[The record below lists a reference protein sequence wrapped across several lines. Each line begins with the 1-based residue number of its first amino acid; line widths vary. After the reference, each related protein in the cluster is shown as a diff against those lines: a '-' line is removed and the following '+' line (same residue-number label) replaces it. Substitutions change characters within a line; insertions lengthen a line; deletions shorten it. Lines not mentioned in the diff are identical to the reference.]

1 MTAIMAGPFALACL
15 LLVVAGVSK
24 AAHPRSTAAQRAL
37 GAVEV
42 ALGAVA
48 FVHQNVL
55 AAGAVAAMYAGFV
68 LIAGRAKAKQ
78 RACGCFGGDERLPST
93 GHVVLNGVLAASALA
108 AIAGQ
113 AEASAPIAYA
123 GVTYAILM
131 ATATYL
137 GTAVMT
143 Q

>member
-1 MTAIMAGPFALACL
+1 VTAIMAGPFALACL

-24 AAHPRSTAAQRAL
+24 AAHPASPARQRAL
-37 GAVEV
+37 GAAEV
-42 ALGAVA
+42 ALGAIA

-55 AAGAVAAMYAGFV
+55 AAGAVAALYAAFV
-68 LIAGRAKAKQ
+68 VIAGRAKAKQ

-93 GHVVLNGVLAASALA
+93 GHVVLNGVLAVSAAA
-108 AIAGQ
+108 AIGGTH
-113 AEASAPIAYA
+113 APLAYA

-143 Q
+143 A

>member
-24 AAHPRSTAAQRAL
+24 AAHPNSTAGHRAL
-37 GAVEV
+37 GAAEV

-68 LIAGRAKAKQ
+68 VIAGRAKAKQ
-78 RACGCFGGDERLPST
+78 KACGCFGGDERLPST
-93 GHVVLNGVLAASALA
+93 GHVVLNGVLAASAAA
-108 AIAGQ
+108 AIGGT
-113 AEASAPIAYA
+113 SAPIAHA
-123 GVTYAILM
+123 GFTYAVLM